1 MRALVAA
8 LVLLVPAGARA
19 DQIIELG
26 GGIAVPMSDDEYTD
40 YVETSPTLFARIGG
54 GAPIGGL
61 FSVDFTPLAAKAE
74 SLNFNRLR
82 FQGHVTVRKSVAPKV
97 ELSGR
102 FGAGLDLIHE
112 SFDVTILGTRFEGS
126 DTDLGLA
133 LEVGGGAWFTVGAS
147 GGVQIGVEVAL
158 PISIHNTEGNP
169 NNPNDPDDPRFDYTA
184 VDLDVLG
191 GVRLRL

>member
-1 MRALVAA
+1 MRAAIAA
-8 LVLLVPAGARA
+8 LILLAPAAAHA
-19 DQIIELG
+19 DQILEIG

-40 YVETSPTLFARIGG
+40 YVETSPTLFIRVGG

-82 FQGHVTVRKSVAPKV
+82 FQGHITVRKSVAPKV

-112 SFDVTILGTRFEGS
+112 SFDLTLGGAHFEGS

-133 LEVGGGAWFTVGAS
+133 LEVAGGAWFTVGAS

-158 PISIHNTEGNP
+158 PISIHSTEGNP
-169 NNPNDPDDPRFDYTA
+169 NDPNNARFDYTS